1 MNHYRTDNFRIDG
14 FECSIHTVVT
24 TTPSI
29 ILHENGDEFDLE
41 LNRRYRSEVVD
52 GKLHITFSD
61 LGDGSEVEYVADE
74 DPEQIR
80 KVIEELYKKGKTY
93 GVEMKKTLDNWY
105 AENNNCRWKDRYDI
119 IYEKLVSLLV
129 KKFGADED
137 KLLPGTV
144 FYDELGLDSLDSVL
158 LLSKIP
164 DTFGIDKKE
173 AEEILPPES
182 WKSMSVHELVLGI
195 MKYAK

>member
-1 MNHYRTDNFRIDG
+1 MNHYRTDNFKIDG
-14 FECSIHTVVT
+14 FECYVHTVIK

-41 LNRRYRSEVVD
+41 LDRRYRSEVVD
-52 GKLHITFSD
+52 GRLHITFTD
-61 LGDGSEVEYVADE
+61 LGDGSEVEYIADE
-74 DPEQIR
+74 EPEQVR
-80 KVIEELYKKGKTY
+80 KVIEELYKRGKTY
-93 GVEMKKTLDNWY
+93 GIEMKKVLDDWY
-105 AENNNCRWKDRYDI
+105 SDKDNRSWKDRYDI

-144 FYDELGLDSLDSVL
+144 FYEDLGLDSLDSAL

-182 WKSMSVHELVLGI
+182 WKRMSVHELVLGI

>member
-14 FECSIHTVVT
+14 FECFIHTVVT

-74 DPEQIR
+74 DPEQVR

-93 GVEMKKTLDNWY
+93 GVEMKKTLDDWY

-119 IYEKLVSLLV
+119 IYEKLVSLMV